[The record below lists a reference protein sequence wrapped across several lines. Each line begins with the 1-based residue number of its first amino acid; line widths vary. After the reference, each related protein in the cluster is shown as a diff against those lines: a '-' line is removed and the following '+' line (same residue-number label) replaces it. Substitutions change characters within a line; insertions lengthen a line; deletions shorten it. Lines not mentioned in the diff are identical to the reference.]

1 MDKRTD
7 NTKLKSNKDIIV
19 SIRCATFNQ
28 EAFIRNALDGFV
40 MQKTNFRFEAL
51 IHDDA
56 STDGTAGIILEYA
69 RKYPDIIKPIIETEN
84 QYSKMDNSLG
94 RIMDEM
100 CTGKYVAN
108 CEGDDFWTD
117 PYKLQKQVDYLESH
131 PDCTMVHTAF
141 NFVDTNNNILPT
153 PDIPLY
159 QNLKYREK
167 KGYIWHRHLLEAT
180 SILYCT
186 SIYRNGLLDHEESY
200 LDHDIFMSCARQGK
214 VHYMEDVTSC
224 YRINPSST
232 MHVRQNAVIKWIRQ
246 AILKQLYYYS
256 KEEYKTDEFYKH
268 DLMTRFLVSEAIVS
282 SLISMNKISDK
293 KKWDKILYIIINNPM
308 SDIML
313 PFAVLSKLIRI
324 FKRKLWMV

>member
-7 NTKLKSNKDIIV
+7 NSQLKSSCDIIV

-28 EAFIRNALDGFV
+28 ASFIRKTLDGFV

-51 IHDDA
+51 VHDDA
-56 STDGTAGIILEYA
+56 STDGTADIIMEYA
-69 RKYPDIIKPIIETEN
+69 RKYPEIIKPIIETEN

-108 CEGDDFWTD
+108 CEGDDYWTD
-117 PYKLQKQVDYLESH
+117 PYKLQKQVDYLETH

-141 NFVDTNNNILPT
+141 NFVDTNNNLLPT

-159 QNLKYREK
+159 QNLKYRK
-167 KGYIWHRHLLEAT
+167 KEGYIWHTHLLEAT

-186 SIYRNGLLDHEESY
+186 TIYRNGLLDDEESY

-214 VHYMEDVTSC
+214 VHYMEEVTSC
-224 YRINPSST
+224 YRINPTST

-246 AILKQLYYYS
+246 AILKQMYFFCTNS
-256 KEEYKTDEFYKH
+256 RPSDTFYKNNFITQYY
-268 DLMTRFLVSEAIVS
+268 LTEAFISTLVAIKD
-282 SLISMNKISDK
+282 ITNDA
-293 KKWDKILYIIINNPM
+293 KWKM
-308 SDIML
+308 
-313 PFAVLSKLIRI
+313 VLSII
-324 FKRKLWMV
+324 FYNPFIVVLLPLAAISKACRLFRRKVCKD